1 MEKPFG
7 SLVYDNFDID
17 YFEELYNDAEYVEL
31 INKQEEIKL
40 KLDKK
45 TLELFLQNDE
55 LEGDIEGIIG
65 RIYFTQ
71 GFNLGVNA
79 GIEFANQKF
88 PKKK

>member
-7 SLVYDNFDID
+7 SLVYENFDID
-17 YFEELYNDAEYVEL
+17 YSDELFNETEYAEL
-31 INKQEEIKL
+31 LKQQEAIRHQ
-40 KLDKK
+40 LDKK
-45 TLELFLQNDE
+45 ALELFSQNTAI
-55 LEGDIEGIIG
+55 EGEIEGIIE